1 MRDKVAIEMKRT
13 LIALFAALLL
23 TSTVPAAAQSST
35 FNLGRGL
42 DIEYSILKSLARS
55 YVDTINYEK
64 MITAGVNAML
74 ETLDPYTVYI
84 PEEATDNFAMMTT
97 GNYGGCGALIRKRTD
112 GPVIIYEPYANSPAV
127 KCGLEPGDEIWE
139 IDGVSVIGETS
150 DKATDRMKGQPGTD
164 VKFRVFKGR
173 TRDTVDVV
181 LRRERIH
188 VSSIEYAGILK
199 GDIGYVYISSFTDKM
214 TVELRRTLES
224 LKAQG
229 AKRLVIDLRDNGGG
243 VMDEAVKMAAL
254 FVPKGTLV
262 VSSKGR
268 DPKMNQEYRTQEEPF
283 DTEIP
288 LLVMVN
294 SASASA
300 SEIFSGAMQDLDRG
314 TVAGRRTFGKGLIQT
329 VVPTPYNGNV
339 KITTGKYYIP
349 SGRCVQ
355 AIDYSHRNEDGSV
368 GFVPDSLRKAFKTKN
383 GRTVYDGGGITPDI
397 EAKQSYY
404 SRPVVALA
412 YSGALG
418 DYALEYYKTH
428 PQIAPAKDF
437 RLTDAE
443 YDAFVEYAAGREFD
457 ARSAAEAA
465 LDNLTQSATQDGLY
479 EQFKAEIE
487 ALKAKVQIDKRSMLR
502 LKKDEILPLLESE
515 IAVKYYYPGSG
526 RVITLR
532 TDTALEEALAKWAAP
547 TE

>member
-1 MRDKVAIEMKRT
+1 MKK
-13 LIALFAALLL
+13 ALFAAFAALLL
-23 TSTVPAAAQSST
+23 TSTVPAAAQSSS

-64 MITAGVNAML
+64 MITAGVDAML
-74 ETLDPYTVYI
+74 ATLDPYTVYI
-84 PEEATDNFAMMTT
+84 PEESTDSFAMMTT

-112 GPVIIYEPYANSPAV
+112 GPVVIYEPYANSPAV

-139 IDGVSVIGETS
+139 IDGKTVVGETS
-150 DKATDRMKGQPGTD
+150 DKSTDRMKGQPGTD

-188 VSSIEYAGILK
+188 VSSIEYAGMLR
-199 GDIGYVYISSFTDKM
+199 DSIGYVYISGFTEKM

-229 AKRLVIDLRDNGGG
+229 ARRLVIDLRDNGGG

-268 DPKMNQEYRTQEEPF
+268 DPKMNQEYRTAEEPL
-283 DTEIP
+283 DSEIP

-294 SASASA
+294 SSSASA

-314 TVAGRRTFGKGLIQT
+314 TIAGRRTFGKGLIQS

-368 GFVPDSLRKAFKTKN
+368 GSVPDSLRKAFTTKN

-397 EAKQSYY
+397 ETQTSYY
-404 SRPVVALA
+404 SRPVVALV
-412 YSGALG
+412 YSGCLG

-428 PQIAPAKDF
+428 PQIAPAAGF
-437 RLTDAE
+437 HLTDAE
-443 YDAFVEYAAGREFD
+443 YEAFVEYAAGKEFD
-457 ARSAAEAA
+457 ARSAAEAV
-465 LDNLTQSATQDGLY
+465 LDNLTQAATQDGLY
-479 EQFKAEIE
+479 DRFKTEIE
-487 ALKAKVQIDKRSMLR
+487 ALKAKVQMDKRTMLR

-515 IAVKYYYPGSG
+515 IVVKYYYPGSG

-532 TDTALEEALAKWAAP
+532 SDTALDEALDKWL
-547 TE
+547 TTK

>member
-1 MRDKVAIEMKRT
+1 MKK
-13 LIALFAALLL
+13 ALFAAFAALLL

-64 MITAGVNAML
+64 MITAGVDAML
-74 ETLDPYTVYI
+74 ATLDPYTVYI
-84 PEEATDNFAMMTT
+84 PEESTDSFAMMTT

-112 GPVIIYEPYANSPAV
+112 GPVVIYEPYANSPAV

-139 IDGVSVIGETS
+139 IDGKTVVGETS
-150 DKATDRMKGQPGTD
+150 DKSTDRMKGQPGTA

-188 VSSIEYAGILK
+188 VSSIEYAGMLR
-199 GDIGYVYISSFTDKM
+199 DSIGYVYISGFTEKM

-229 AKRLVIDLRDNGGG
+229 ARRLVIDLRDNGGG

-268 DPKMNQEYRTQEEPF
+268 DPKMNQEYRTAEEPL
-283 DTEIP
+283 DSEIP

-294 SASASA
+294 SSSASA

-314 TVAGRRTFGKGLIQT
+314 TIAGRRTFGKGLIQS

-368 GFVPDSLRKAFKTKN
+368 GSVPDSLRKAFTTKN

-397 EAKQSYY
+397 ETQTSYY
-404 SRPVVALA
+404 SRPVVALV
-412 YSGALG
+412 YSGCLG

-428 PQIAPAKDF
+428 PQIAPAAGF
-437 RLTDAE
+437 HLTDAE
-443 YDAFVEYAAGREFD
+443 YEAFVEYAAGKEFD
-457 ARSAAEAA
+457 ARSAAEAV
-465 LDNLTQSATQDGLY
+465 LDNLTQAATQDGLY
-479 EQFKAEIE
+479 DRFKTEIE
-487 ALKAKVQIDKRSMLR
+487 ALKAKVQMDKRTMLR

-515 IAVKYYYPGSG
+515 IVVKYYYPGSG

-532 TDTALEEALAKWAAP
+532 SDTALDEALDKWL
-547 TE
+547 TTK

>member
-1 MRDKVAIEMKRT
+1 MKK
-13 LIALFAALLL
+13 ALFAAFAALLL

-64 MITAGVNAML
+64 MITAGVDAML
-74 ETLDPYTVYI
+74 ATLDPYTVYI
-84 PEEATDNFAMMTT
+84 PEESTDSFAMMTT

-112 GPVIIYEPYANSPAV
+112 GPVVIYEPYANSPAV

-139 IDGVSVIGETS
+139 IDGKTVVGETS
-150 DKATDRMKGQPGTD
+150 DKSTDRMKGQPGTD

-188 VSSIEYAGILK
+188 VSSIEYAGMLR
-199 GDIGYVYISSFTDKM
+199 DSIGYVYISGFTEKM

-229 AKRLVIDLRDNGGG
+229 ARRLVIDLRDNGGG

-268 DPKMNQEYRTQEEPF
+268 DPKMNQEYRTAEEPL
-283 DTEIP
+283 DSESP

-294 SASASA
+294 SSSASA

-314 TVAGRRTFGKGLIQT
+314 TIAGRRTFGKGLIQS

-368 GFVPDSLRKAFKTKN
+368 GSVPDSLRKAFTTKN

-397 EAKQSYY
+397 ETQTSYY
-404 SRPVVALA
+404 SRPVVALV
-412 YSGALG
+412 YSGCLG

-428 PQIAPAKDF
+428 PQIAPAAGF
-437 RLTDAE
+437 HLTDAE
-443 YDAFVEYAAGREFD
+443 YEAFVEYAAGKEFD
-457 ARSAAEAA
+457 ARSAAEAV
-465 LDNLTQSATQDGLY
+465 LDNLTQAATQDGLY
-479 EQFKAEIE
+479 DRFKTEIE
-487 ALKAKVQIDKRSMLR
+487 ALKAKVQMDKRTMLR

-515 IAVKYYYPGSG
+515 IVVKYYYPGSG

-532 TDTALEEALAKWAAP
+532 SDTALDEALDKWL
-547 TE
+547 TTK

>member
-1 MRDKVAIEMKRT
+1 MKK
-13 LIALFAALLL
+13 IFSAALAALVL
-23 TSTVPAAAQSST
+23 TISVPAAAQSST

-55 YVDTINYEK
+55 YVDTIDYTK

-84 PEEATDNFAMMTT
+84 PEDATDNFAMMTT

-139 IDGVSVIGETS
+139 IDGKTVVGETS

-164 VKFRVFKGR
+164 VKFKVFKGR
-173 TRDTVDVV
+173 TKDTVDVV

-188 VSSIEYAGILK
+188 ISSVEYSAILNHPKAGK
-199 GDIGYVYISSFTDKM
+199 IGYVYISGFTEKM
-214 TVELRRTLES
+214 SVELRKTLES

-229 AKRLVIDLRDNGGG
+229 AERLVIDLRDNGGG
-243 VMDEAVKMAAL
+243 VMDEAVKIASF

-268 DPKMNQEYRTQEEPF
+268 DPKMNQEYRTAEEPL

-294 SASASA
+294 SSSASA
-300 SEIFSGAMQDLDRG
+300 SEIFAGAMQDLDRA
-314 TVAGRRTFGKGLIQT
+314 TIAGKRTFGKGLIQS

-339 KITTGKYYIP
+339 KITTGKYYTP

-368 GFVPDSLRKAFKTKN
+368 GAVPDSLKKAFTTKN

-397 EAKQSYY
+397 ETHPSYY

-412 YSGALG
+412 YSGILG

-428 PQIAPAKDF
+428 TSIAAPVDF
-437 RLTDAE
+437 HLSDAE
-443 YDAFVEYAAGREFD
+443 YEAFVEYAAGKEFD
-457 ARSAAEAA
+457 ARSAAEAV
-465 LDNLTQSATQDGLY
+465 LDNLMQAAKQDGLY
-479 EQFKAEIE
+479 DQFKAEIE
-487 ALKAKVQIDKRSMLR
+487 ALKAKVQIGKREMLR
-502 LKKDEILPLLESE
+502 LKKEEILPLLESE
-515 IAVKYYYPGSG
+515 IAVKYYYPGAG
-526 RVITLR
+526 RAITLR
-532 TDTALEEALAKWAAP
+532 TDKSLDEALEAWVKSKE
-547 TE
+547 